1 MTRERVDNDRIGTES
16 DLANKEPTPGCCE
29 ATTPQSCS
37 SLLKSLTGWMSVGR
51 WWWGVDNQ
59 LEKQQEFGKE
69 VLGANLKWV
78 AWWRVTRKVV
88 LMFLPPPPLPPP
100 PQRPPYFELVMVQ
113 NRALKHVQTVA
124 SISIFLFDL
133 GGLKFQPQFALQ
145 ITKLLIFKG
154 AVPRLAAVLEDL
166 VAARRKIIVQLEDL
180 DRQAG
185 EVQLESMR
193 PQH

>member
-1 MTRERVDNDRIGTES
+1 M
-16 DLANKEPTPGCCE
+16 
-29 ATTPQSCS
+29 
-37 SLLKSLTGWMSVGR
+37 GR

-113 NRALKHVQTVA
+113 NRGTHN
-124 SISIFLFDL
+124 
-133 GGLKFQPQFALQ
+133 
-145 ITKLLIFKG
+145 
-154 AVPRLAAVLEDL
+154 
-166 VAARRKIIVQLEDL
+166 
-180 DRQAG
+180 
-185 EVQLESMR
+185 
-193 PQH
+193 